1 MVIKKISNCEL
12 VKLIEQ
18 IIIEQQDTARMKGL
32 LAAEIKLALE
42 QRYDIKVNTQRIS
55 RLIKDNIAG
64 VTTRHLPTSGLPL
77 NIYRIM
83 R

>member
-55 RLIKDNIAG
+55 RLIKDDIAG
-64 VTTRHLPTSGLPL
+64 VTTRKLETSSLPI
-77 NIYRIM
+77 NIYRIT